1 MKMYSLLLLL
11 FLTFEIKCSM
21 KDDFPTRKCSEY
33 ESSNPAFSLDFCRT
47 TLYDSDKKCCYF
59 QYEDANEVTHYHC
72 RELSL
77 SQYADIDDYIDQ
89 LEENPNNGIEDVEKL
104 DCHSSYLYA
113 SLFLIFAL
121 IF

>member
-1 MKMYSLLLLL
+1 MYSLLLLI
-11 FLTFEIKCSM
+11 FLAFETKCAM
-21 KDDFPTRKCSEY
+21 KDDFPTRKCSDY
-33 ESSNPAFSLDFCRT
+33 DSSNPAFSLDFCRT

-59 QYEDANEVTHYHC
+59 QYEGADGKTHYHC

-77 SQYADIDDYIDQ
+77 NEYADIDDYIDN
-89 LEENPNNGIEDVEKL
+89 LEDNTSNGIEDVEIL
-104 DCHSSYLYA
+104 DCHSSYLYT